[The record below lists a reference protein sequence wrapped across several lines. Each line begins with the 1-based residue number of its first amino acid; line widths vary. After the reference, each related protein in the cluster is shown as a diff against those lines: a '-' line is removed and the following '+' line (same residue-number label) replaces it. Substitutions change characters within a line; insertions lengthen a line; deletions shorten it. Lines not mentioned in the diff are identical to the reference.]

1 MPYIGRGPQ
10 QSGAF
15 RILDDISLT
24 SHSSGGFNGTRTT
37 FALTVGNAALTV
49 GLPETLTIAI
59 DGVVQEPGT
68 AYTISGSNIVFAA
81 APQTEATF
89 WGVELGDVGGLA
101 DRATTQAANDNTTKV
116 ATTAY
121 VQTELGDYA
130 PLAAPTFTG
139 NAAAVTQ
146 AGTDDSTRIATTA
159 HVKDV
164 KIDDFAAG
172 DDNTDLDSNTNR
184 HGLLRKLDGTAT
196 NFLNGAGNWAAA
208 GGART
213 VAGTTD
219 NGIVTFVSSGST
231 FTAESELKYNG
242 AGNLHYSRAG
252 TVQFDMV
259 PTGGSSQAWALS
271 ARTDGT
277 FRITNDTDGSI
288 DINLTGD
295 GEITTA
301 RQPCFQTKLDSSRN
315 NVTGGGQSWQFGDTD
330 NITDRFDV
338 GSNVSSTGIFT
349 APVTGKYLLH
359 AHLTIVNS
367 GMDSAHDN
375 YLLTVWTSNRSYDTF
390 AGLYA
395 MRAATGN
402 IGATSVKDS
411 VIADMDAGDT
421 AKLLFYVYD
430 GSQTID
436 INEGNNS
443 YFSGYLLG

>member
-1 MPYIGRGPQ
+1 MAQ
-10 QSGAF
+10 
-15 RILDDISLT
+15 T
-24 SHSSGGFNGTRTT
+24 
-37 FALTVGNAALTV
+37 
-49 GLPETLTIAI
+49 TIA
-59 DGVVQEPGT
+59 GT
-68 AYTISGSNIVFAA
+68 FIT
-81 APQTEATF
+81 
-89 WGVELGDVGGLA
+89 GDSVTA
-101 DRATTQAANDNTTKV
+101 SQIAANAITNAEL
-116 ATTAY
+116 ATTAITS
-121 VQTELGDYA
+121 QTAE
-130 PLAAPTFTG
+130 
-139 NAAAVTQ
+139 
-146 AGTDDSTRIATTA
+146 TT
-159 HVKDV
+159 
-164 KIDDFAAG
+164 IAG
-172 DDNTDLDSNTNR
+172 DDVVLIYDTSASAF
-184 HGLLRKLDGTAT
+184 RKMTRT
-196 NFLNGAGNWAAA
+196 NFVAGI
-208 GGART
+208 GGTT
-213 VAGTTD
+213 VNGTTD
-219 NGIVTFVSSGST
+219 NAILTYINSSGE

-242 AGNLHYSRAG
+242 AGNLYYSRAG

-301 RQPCFQTKLDSSRN
+301 RQPCFQTKLDSSRD

-359 AHLTIVNS
+359 GHLTIVNS

-395 MRAATGN
+395 MRAATAN